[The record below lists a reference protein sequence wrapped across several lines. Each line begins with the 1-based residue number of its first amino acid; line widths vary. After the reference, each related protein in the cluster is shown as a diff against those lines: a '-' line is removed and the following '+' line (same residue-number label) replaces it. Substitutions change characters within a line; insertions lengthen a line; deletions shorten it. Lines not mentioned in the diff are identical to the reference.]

1 MKPMNEKSLFHFLC
15 NAMDA
20 VANETMTPAQAREIS
35 GLAREAEK
43 LLRGERERTLLFMK
57 MDEHEKQFGKRPVYR
72 ELAAIGFADTTKDP
86 QTGTPKYDSGEYM
99 TSTNR

>member
-1 MKPMNEKSLFHFLC
+1 MKPQNEKSLFHFLC
-15 NAMDA
+15 SAMDA

-43 LLRGERERTLLFMK
+43 LLRGERERAALFMK

-72 ELAAIGFADTTKDP
+72 ELAALGFADTTKDP
-86 QTGTPKYDSGEYM
+86 QTGNPRNDNADYV
-99 TSTNR
+99 

>member
-1 MKPMNEKSLFHFLC
+1 MKPQNEKSLFHFLC
-15 NAMDA
+15 SAMDA

-72 ELAAIGFADTTKDP
+72 ELAALGFDDTTKDP
-86 QTGTPKYDSGEYM
+86 QTGVPRNDNGEYVK
-99 TSTNR
+99 